1 MKDGEKGVE
10 NLGKSSGVE
19 KLLVLFDSDC
29 GFCSR
34 SVQVALGSW
43 FRADC
48 CARPFQAVDL
58 SFHNLTV
65 DKCAEAL
72 HCVAPDGT
80 VTVGHEAVAAIL
92 RRSRRPWPLVGRA
105 MLLPGGVTPCRV
117 GLRRRCEEPPQA
129 SRRHGR
135 VPPGAVMGT

>member
-65 DKCAEAL
+65 DKCAESL

-92 RRSRRPWPLVGRA
+92 RRSRRPWPLGGRG
-105 MLLPGGVTPCRV
+105 MLLPGVSRLAAWVYAAVANNGHRLPGGTGECR
-117 GLRRRCEEPPQA
+117 LEP
-129 SRRHGR
+129 
-135 VPPGAVMGT
+135 